1 MAHIGSFVP
10 AESAIIGL
18 TDKIF
23 TRIQTRET
31 ISKIQSAFMI
41 DLQQVSFALRNS
53 TSKSLLIIDEFGKG
67 TGSTAGLFCGVI
79 EHLLKR
85 GHNCPKVIA
94 ATHFHEIFENDLL
107 SASLPITLA
116 TMEIFKDDRDEELT
130 FLYRLVQGR
139 STSSWG
145 TFCAAISGVPLHV
158 VERAKY
164 LSQLFSRYESI
175 PPPFGDHI
183 EQRSYTK
190 YEQVARKF
198 LQLDLKHPE
207 AHSFANAAEEFEDK
221 EQYAK
226 AMEAHFRAAEQFLNA
241 TNLTSDPE
249 KSAEVFNSQGNNNKN
264 TFKIVNNVAIA
275 TTTPSSNN
283 SRNTGATIIKGRI
296 GSQTNNDTLEVPN
309 GIGRTIDSSL
319 NIAESTMTTT
329 SSGSEK
335 TIEESY
341 MVLKGNNDSTDDDD
355 SDPFNKFWGIVES
368 LVQKISNPV
377 AFATVPLNGTDS
389 ATQFDSNVMPSTLP
403 FHNESKA
410 EELSAAMMESFFVIP
425 KDQRSGPGLHSHL
438 KSRTQLSSA
447 SI

>member
-1 MAHIGSFVP
+1 MNTNGLYESSKSNNNSVILLSGANFSGKSVYLKQVALITYMAHIGSFVP

-207 AHSFANAAEEFEDK
+207 VDFND
-221 EQYAK
+221 
-226 AMEAHFRAAEQFLNA
+226 FL
-241 TNLTSDPE
+241 DW
-249 KSAEVFNSQGNNNKN
+249 
-264 TFKIVNNVAIA
+264 I
-275 TTTPSSNN
+275 
-283 SRNTGATIIKGRI
+283 SR
-296 GSQTNNDTLEVPN
+296 ECV
-309 GIGRTIDSSL
+309 
-319 NIAESTMTTT
+319 
-329 SSGSEK
+329 
-335 TIEESY
+335 
-341 MVLKGNNDSTDDDD
+341 
-355 SDPFNKFWGIVES
+355 
-368 LVQKISNPV
+368 
-377 AFATVPLNGTDS
+377 
-389 ATQFDSNVMPSTLP
+389 
-403 FHNESKA
+403 
-410 EELSAAMMESFFVIP
+410 
-425 KDQRSGPGLHSHL
+425 
-438 KSRTQLSSA
+438 
-447 SI
+447 

>member
-1 MAHIGSFVP
+1 
-10 AESAIIGL
+10 
-18 TDKIF
+18 
-23 TRIQTRET
+23 
-31 ISKIQSAFMI
+31 
-41 DLQQVSFALRNS
+41 
-53 TSKSLLIIDEFGKG
+53 
-67 TGSTAGLFCGVI
+67 
-79 EHLLKR
+79 
-85 GHNCPKVIA
+85 
-94 ATHFHEIFENDLL
+94 
-107 SASLPITLA
+107 
-116 TMEIFKDDRDEELT
+116 MEDT
-130 FLYRLVQGR
+130 
-139 STSSWG
+139 
-145 TFCAAISGVPLHV
+145 PLN
-158 VERAKY
+158 A
-164 LSQLFSRYESI
+164 
-175 PPPFGDHI
+175 
-183 EQRSYTK
+183 
-190 YEQVARKF
+190 
-198 LQLDLKHPE
+198 

-249 KSAEVFNSQGNNNKN
+249 ESAEVFNSQGNNNKN

-275 TTTPSSNN
+275 TTIPSSNN

-309 GIGRTIDSSL
+309 GMGRTIDSSL

>member
-1 MAHIGSFVP
+1 
-10 AESAIIGL
+10 
-18 TDKIF
+18 
-23 TRIQTRET
+23 
-31 ISKIQSAFMI
+31 
-41 DLQQVSFALRNS
+41 
-53 TSKSLLIIDEFGKG
+53 
-67 TGSTAGLFCGVI
+67 
-79 EHLLKR
+79 
-85 GHNCPKVIA
+85 
-94 ATHFHEIFENDLL
+94 
-107 SASLPITLA
+107 
-116 TMEIFKDDRDEELT
+116 MEDT
-130 FLYRLVQGR
+130 
-139 STSSWG
+139 
-145 TFCAAISGVPLHV
+145 PLN
-158 VERAKY
+158 A
-164 LSQLFSRYESI
+164 
-175 PPPFGDHI
+175 
-183 EQRSYTK
+183 
-190 YEQVARKF
+190 
-198 LQLDLKHPE
+198 

-249 KSAEVFNSQGNNNKN
+249 AVRTLKKLYSNHNRQAKDLQPEVFNSQGNNNKN